1 VSLMKTNRTTD
12 KAAALG
18 DRAKDVA
25 AQVVPVGKRA
35 GSTAA
40 QGVAQGVR
48 KGVHGARGWAAPR
61 LEDAADAVTAT
72 VAPKVSSA
80 LRNAEAMTTTVAP
93 KVSSA
98 LRKTARQIKPDGAKP
113 AKTGFRRLLNWRWL
127 LAAGGLV
134 AAAGTTAAVAMRR
147 RYTSATEEA
156 KEASGPA
163 DEATQSPPDTH
174 DGTTHAEVNGRV
186 TTPGR

>member
-1 VSLMKTNRTTD
+1 VSLIKTNRTTEG
-12 KAAALG
+12 AAALG
-18 DRAKDVA
+18 TRAKDAA
-25 AQVVPVGKRA
+25 AQAVPIGKRA
-35 GSTAA
+35 GSTA
-40 QGVAQGVR
+40 VRGVR
-48 KGVHGARGWAAPR
+48 QGVHGARGWAAPR
-61 LEDAADAVTAT
+61 LEDAADAVTAS

-80 LRNAEAMTTTVAP
+80 LRSADAVTASVAP

-98 LRKTARQIKPDGAKP
+98 LRRTARQIRPDGAKP

-127 LAAGGLV
+127 LAAGAMA

-156 KEASGPA
+156 KNATGPA
-163 DEATQSPPDTH
+163 DDESTAQSPDSAHP
-174 DGTTHAEVNGRV
+174 TTMGSEVNGRL

>member
-35 GSTAA
+35 GSTA
-40 QGVAQGVR
+40 AQGVR

-98 LRKTARQIKPDGAKP
+98 LRKTARQIKPDGAQP

>member
-1 VSLMKTNRTTD
+1 MSLIKTNRTTD
-12 KAAALG
+12 KAAAIG

>member
-1 VSLMKTNRTTD
+1 VSLIKTNRTTD

-18 DRAKDVA
+18 SRAKDA
-25 AQVVPVGKRA
+25 ATQAVPVGKRA
-35 GSTAA
+35 GSTA
-40 QGVAQGVR
+40 VRGVR

-80 LRNAEAMTTTVAP
+80 LRNADAMTATVAP

-98 LRKTARQIKPDGAKP
+98 LRRTARQIKPDGAKS

-127 LAAGGLV
+127 LAAGAV
-134 AAAGTTAAVAMRR
+134 AAAAGTTAAVAMRR

-156 KEASGPA
+156 KEATGLA
-163 DEATQSPPDTH
+163 DEESTTPSQQAAPN
-174 DGTTHAEVNGRV
+174 GTKHSEANGRV

>member
-98 LRKTARQIKPDGAKP
+98 LRKTARQIKPDGAQP